1 MATNTNIA
9 FPQSEF
15 LDPQTKRPAREWV
28 IWLQNPK
35 LVSLTTNYQS
45 SSGGNIDNTPIG
57 QTVPA
62 AGSFTTLTATS
73 FVFSSINNTPIGNTG
88 PSTGRFT
95 TLTATGGISGGV
107 F

>member
-1 MATNTNIA
+1 MATNTNIS
-9 FPQSEF
+9 FPQSPF
-15 LDPQTKRPAREWV
+15 LDPQTGRPAREWV

-35 LVSLTTNYQS
+35 FVSMTANYQV

-57 QTVPA
+57 QNVPA
-62 AGSFTTLTATS
+62 AGAFTTLTATS
-73 FVFSSINNTPIGNTG
+73 LTLNSINNTVIGNTG
-88 PSTGRFT
+88 PASGRFT